1 MPARRMV
8 ALTSAACLLITLGAP
23 AVQASNA
30 PSASAGIVVSTLD
43 DAGPGS
49 LRAALTSAAA
59 ASGDTTQITFSV
71 AGTITLATA
80 LPVITSTV
88 VLDGTSAPGHVTGGP
103 PMVGIDFG
111 GATGITLAKGA
122 DGSQL
127 LGLALGNASGDGVSV
142 AAPAVTIAGN
152 YVGLTT
158 TGDAAPNGEDG
169 IQLSAGSDGSTIGT
183 NPSNSSAWASNVI
196 SHNAANGL
204 VIENSSNNVVV
215 ANRIGT
221 NPAGTA
227 AAPNGSHGIVVRGA
241 SVDNTLGGTVSVDG
255 VTGVANNPTGDK
267 GKATPTFTRPPLGN
281 VVSGNARSGIAILG
295 AKATTIS
302 GNFVGTSAS
311 GNEDLGN
318 GRQGILLDG
327 ADRTQIVGCTLP
339 DEPFIY
345 YNVVS
350 GNGASGIEVRDSDNV
365 AVQGNFA
372 GVAADNAKALPND
385 GNGLL
390 VTGTSVKTQAGGPI
404 PLGNVTSGN
413 GRNGIAVTGKVTGFV
428 SFNNFAGLVAFGG
441 AAPNQLHG
449 IYVTSTGGNNL
460 IRTSVTSGNIGDG
473 IRLAGKATG
482 VTIDPVIS
490 GLDTNGNAPLPNGGN
505 GLTITDHASRNVVGG
520 TLVSVM
526 PHTVFSSNRGYGIR
540 IEGKAS
546 HNLVYDTYVGVSVAG
561 QIALGNGRGGISI
574 SGTARKNI
582 VGGKKSTARRSNVI
596 AGNTGNGIDLGPGTR
611 KNTVLNNYVGVS
623 RLKLVFPNTGRDIVN
638 RGTDNV
644 VKRNTFAPQ
653 E

>member
-8 ALTSAACLLITLGAP
+8 ALTSAACLLIALGAP
-23 AVQASNA
+23 AVHAASTPA
-30 PSASAGIVVSTLD
+30 ATASIVVSTLSD
-43 DAGPGS
+43 EGAGS
-49 LRAALTSAAA
+49 LRAALTEAAA
-59 ASGDTTQITFSV
+59 APDDTTQITFAV
-71 AGTITLATA
+71 AGVITAGTA
-80 LPVITSTV
+80 LPEITSTV
-88 VLDGTSAPGHVTGGP
+88 VIDGTSAPGYVSGGP
-103 PMVGIDFG
+103 PVVSVDFQGAVGLVLAEGAEGSQILGLSLGNASSAGISIAAPAVKVAANYIGLTPAG
-111 GATGITLAKGA
+111 GAFGNAGDGILLKAGA
-122 DGSQL
+122 DGS
-127 LGLALGNASGDGVSV
+127 A
-142 AAPAVTIAGN
+142 I
-152 YVGLTT
+152 
-158 TGDAAPNGEDG
+158 
-169 IQLSAGSDGSTIGT
+169 GS
-183 NPSNSSAWASNVI
+183 NPSNSSEWASNVI
-196 SHNAANGL
+196 SHNGANG
-204 VIENSSNNVVV
+204 IHIQDASKIVVV

-221 NPAGTA
+221 DPAGTA
-227 AAPNGSHGIVVRGA
+227 AAPNGAHGILVQGA

-255 VTGVANNPTGDK
+255 ITGVANNPTGNK
-267 GKATPTFTRPPLGN
+267 GKIEPTFTRPPLGN
-281 VVSGNARSGIAILG
+281 VVSGNSLAGIAIMG
-295 AKATTIS
+295 ATRTTIS

-311 GNEDLGN
+311 GNDDLGN
-318 GRQGILLDG
+318 GAQGILLDS

-365 AVQGNFA
+365 SVQGNFT
-372 GVAADNAKALPND
+372 GVAADNAKALGND

-390 VTGTSVKTQAGGPI
+390 VTGTSTKTQAGGPI

-449 IYVTSTGGNNL
+449 IYVTATGGDNL

-473 IRLAGKATG
+473 IRLDRKATG

-490 GLDTNGNAPLPNGGN
+490 GLNTNGNGPLPNGGN
-505 GLTITDHASRNVVGG
+505 GLTITGSASRNVVGG

-574 SGTARKNI
+574 SGTARNNI
-582 VGGKKSTARRSNVI
+582 IGGKKSTARRSNVI
-596 AGNTGNGIDLGPGTR
+596 AGNTGNGIELGSGTR
-611 KNTVLNNYVGVS
+611 GNTVVNNYIGVS
-623 RLKLVFPNTGRDIVN
+623 RLKLAFPNTGKDIVN
-638 RGTDNV
+638 RG
-644 VKRNTFAPQ
+644 KRNVIKRNIFAG
-653 E
+653 